1 LANEETNL
9 IPHQKQ
15 FTSGE
20 RARKMGSKGGKVKS
34 EKKLWAARL
43 RELKKKGLSDEN
55 YKQLVAMMTEKK
67 SFALD
72 VLMFLQGTKKDC
84 DSAGQKTNVARALT
98 DLMKATHGEEI
109 KTENV
114 HHIVNWNEMFE
125 RCEKDDDE

>member
-1 LANEETNL
+1 MANEQNL
-9 IPHQKQ
+9 QPHKYKITTTEQAKRL
-15 FTSGE
+15 G
-20 RARKMGSKGGKVKS
+20 ARGGRVKS